1 MKRIRKLL
9 ALLLVAAMSMGGT
22 GIAGTEVFAAEPS
35 DELLISGSDEG
46 LLSDGFQEE
55 AVLSQDLQEE
65 TTAGTEEL
73 IKEAPVEEDAPE
85 SIKPDKGA
93 DYKLWVGGVQVTD
106 DNKNDLSEGFKTLK
120 SASYDPST
128 NTLTIH
134 GNATFAGNHNGALIY
149 AEQPLTIKGEG
160 INMFSTEKNEATDGI
175 ILMGAGNDLT
185 LDGHIVITGDFGGY
199 GIYCEEETTIGK
211 NAQVSLFGSSFTSGG
226 DVTIEGGKLSI
237 SDSTTFGEGLTC
249 SDGNIYIN
257 GGEIDI
263 EVGQIGISAAGDTEE
278 KGNIFI
284 RNPIIVKSKEKRALH
299 AGGKI
304 VIDRGNYYIN
314 KTGAKIVKKAT
325 CTTIT
330 DADGNDL
337 KSVEIRKESDSDKY
351 DLWVGGV
358 QVTEHWLHD
367 LGGITKGSAT
377 YDPASKTL
385 TLNNVEGFE
394 GVYEKSCIYTKDDLT
409 IDGKADIKTAAGDLN
424 VAINGT
430 KDLSFK
436 GSFDLGHLSPVINYG
451 IRAQGDIYTYAG
463 CNLYIFSHSDGIKSG
478 GNIEFD
484 GGTVISDSEEANG
497 IVGTK
502 GILIDGADVRASSSG
517 GESHYGICSQAK
529 IDIQSGILKAMSTAH
544 NGRAIQANGGLTIDK
559 SLKIVKPESGAS
571 VKDGTVVDKDGKP
584 VTELEIEPPIV
595 MYYSVWI
602 GKTEITDLNA
612 PDVLGDGKIS
622 YDADTNTL
630 TLNNVTDFGEL
641 NTEGCAITAKRGLIV
656 KGSAAI
662 PNSAKLAILV
672 DSTEPL
678 IVSADI
684 KAPGVENGIVSNG
697 DITLANAAITINSK
711 EQAIFSSKNIVIEK
725 SDVEL
730 SQTGTHDTL
739 EASGTIQINES
750 KVKTVSNGAGRAI
763 FAAGGIVLGS
773 DTAIYEPEYG
783 MLKGD
788 KTTVLNA
795 DYTDAKSVLIDRMV
809 NFTVKFDAK
818 GHGSA
823 PADETVLK
831 GMKVSDPGPL
841 TETGWKFM
849 GWYSDSA
856 CTVLYDF
863 ATPVNEN
870 MTLYAKWVDE
880 SVKTYKV
887 DFNLGGKPGTPPAS
901 QIVEEG
907 GKAVKPGTDPVAVG
921 WIFAGWYLNGS
932 KYDFDS
938 PVVEDMILTAEWRQ
952 EGTFTVRLKN
962 VATDPY
968 EGIAKADG
976 KYMIA
981 YTGDNIC
988 PAIEVFGATP
998 GDALI
1003 EGEDYTVKYG
1013 NNKKVTTGKPATVTI
1028 SGKGIYKGKKTI
1040 EFSIVP
1046 ADLSTALSKGM
1057 LEISGISAV
1066 SGSKAAAAIIYNGY
1080 TLKSGDYALTN
1091 TSKITSD
1098 GQTTDIKGKGN
1109 FTGTVTGQ
1117 AIKCLDKDSTKKLTL
1132 KAKINAS
1139 KVYNGYPIELSGTE
1153 LTVTNGNKE
1162 VLTLGADYSV
1172 SYVDNVHSGTARAVI
1187 KGKGEYLAA
1196 KSVTV
1201 TFKITP
1207 LKTGQMKVTPQ
1218 YASVEY
1224 SPAGATDP
1232 LNVECYSEK
1241 YDTWYSLK
1249 NGVDYTV
1256 KYSSNKKTGKG
1267 KYTVNFTGDYKGH
1280 SAIKGEYEI
1289 KAADIS
1295 GASVVVPDMTYIKKG
1310 KYLQAPIVTIDS
1322 ILLSSKDYDVKYYDY
1337 LTGELLKD
1345 PIELTGS
1352 ETSKSIRVE
1361 VTGKG
1366 NLTGTCWEIY
1376 SIEKPEGRIDLTGA
1390 KITVVKSEEFSGEP
1404 VQPMVTVQVNGQTI
1418 PSSKY
1423 HVGYA
1428 NNKYKGTAIVYVE
1441 GDTVYTIGSSIHKFG
1456 ITPKDILS
1464 FLFG

>member
-22 GIAGTEVFAAEPS
+22 GIAGTEVFAAESS
-35 DELLISGSDEG
+35 DELLISDSDEG

-65 TTAGTEEL
+65 TTDGTEEL
-73 IKEAPVEEDAPE
+73 IKGAPVEEDAPE

-106 DNKNDLSEGFKTLK
+106 DNKNDLSAGFTKVT
-120 SASYDPST
+120 SASYDPSN
-128 NTLTIH
+128 NTLTIINDA
-134 GNATFAGNHNGALIY
+134 GFKGNHNGALIY
-149 AEQPLTIKGEG
+149 AEQPLTIKGQG
-160 INMFSTEKNEATDGI
+160 INMSPDEKNEATNGI
-175 ILMGAGNDLT
+175 EVKGSGNDLT
-185 LDGHIVITGDFGGY
+185 LDCSMLILGNFTY
-199 GIYCEEETTIGK
+199 GIYCEGYTTIQENARISLLGPDFTGK
-211 NAQVSLFGSSFTSGG
+211 GDITINGG
-226 DVTIEGGKLSI
+226 ELTIKEN
-237 SDSTTFGEGLTC
+237 TAFGEGLTC
-249 SDGNIYIN
+249 FDGNIYIN

-263 EVGQIGISAAGDTEE
+263 EVGQIGISASGDTEE

-284 RNPIIVKSKEKRALH
+284 NNPIKVKSKEKRALH

-314 KTGAKIVKKAT
+314 QTGAKIVKKAT
-325 CTTIT
+325 YTTIT
-330 DADGNDL
+330 DSDGNDL

-544 NGRAIQANGGLTIDK
+544 NGRAVQANGGLTIDK

-571 VKDGTVVDKDGKP
+571 VKDGTVVDKDGNP

-662 PNSAKLAILV
+662 PNSAKLAILD

-730 SQTGTHDTL
+730 SQTGTRDTL

-750 KVKTVSNGAGRAI
+750 KVKAVSNGVGRAI
-763 FAAGGIVLGS
+763 YAAGGIALGS
-773 DTAIYEPEYG
+773 NAAIYEPEYG

-795 DYTDAKSVLIDRMV
+795 DYTDAKSVLIDRTV

-818 GHGSA
+818 GHGTA

-831 GMKVSDPGPL
+831 GMPVSNPGPL
-841 TETGWKFM
+841 AETGWKFM
-849 GWYSDSA
+849 GWYSDAA

-887 DFNLGGKPGTPPAS
+887 DFNLGGKTGTPPAS

-907 GKAVKPGTDPVAVG
+907 GKAVKPGTDPVAAG

-952 EGTFTVRLKN
+952 EGTFIVRFKD

-1046 ADLSTALSKGM
+1046 ADLNTALSKGM

-1132 KAKINAS
+1132 KAKVNAS

-1162 VLTLGADYSV
+1162 VLTMGTDYSV
-1172 SYVDNVHSGTARAVI
+1172 SYVNNVHSGTARAVI

-1207 LKTGQMKVTPQ
+1207 LKAAQIMAPPL

-1224 SPAGATDP
+1224 SPLGATVP
-1232 LNVECYSEK
+1232 LNVACYSEE

-1337 LTGELLKD
+1337 LTGEPLND

-1366 NLTGTCWEIY
+1366 NLTGTCWEVY

-1404 VQPMVTVQVNGQTI
+1404 VQPMVSVQVNGQTI